1 MSDFSAKIQA
11 ILDTSNIPND
21 ISKIEK
27 TPIKFNNVSLDTN
40 NLINQIQTALN
51 NHSFTINFNG
61 ANLTNQM
68 QQMGASAG
76 NTFSNAMNSRVKI
89 KPFDLT
95 TAVRNTSSA
104 VSKLRQEF
112 SNLNVPTD
120 AINNVLD
127 NLTKLDLSITK
138 ITHSVGKN
146 SIKLNI
152 SGIDEFGKA
161 ISLTETFS
169 QKTGKLTNFNKT
181 VTQSFKEKQ
190 QAVNSSNQAMKTS
203 NKELEEAI
211 KLQKQMFSE
220 RSIKYDNGAYLYNS
234 KGDINSD
241 LVRKA
246 STNFSDLEQRYNQLR
261 NSLSDEQKVRVDSSE
276 VELAFNRMKELQT
289 LYANINDKAEKSIN
303 SGNFKSSEAFLK
315 LSERYESEYKEL
327 FGKFNGNLNTTQLHE
342 LENLANSTTSKFKLL
357 TASYEDLRERMSA
370 KIESNFDKMDAD
382 LSKLE
387 SDMRKIDN
395 VSQSTK
401 NSVNGL
407 RTSLDNLKN
416 TTDVSDRISQFDTYT
431 EAFAK
436 QRAEVAKLKIAQSD
450 EKNVLNQIAHT
461 IDEITRKKIDLINS
475 TDVNESKI
483 LSQQIKDL
491 ESRLNSLKQNNE
503 KILTA
508 EDKAAIKELE
518 NLQKINIQQVQN
530 KFSSP
535 LAVDKL
541 EADILKAKNS
551 FQKLADAPTEVR
563 KKLEALNR
571 AFNSLGTATGTEQ
584 KIESFK
590 KCQKALEEFTVSVNK
605 AKAAEEQLKLTS
617 QIKTELDDGT
627 LQSKISQVTAEY
639 QRLGETGH
647 EKLTSIKQDIDN
659 LNKLQADMKTQSGEE
674 LSNSYK
680 KFGDTLKTV
689 QNKLKTVSSETKNV
703 VSNLKLDT
711 FDNNMVAWLEKNS
724 KAAGQF
730 GSSIADLRERLAQ
743 LKAGG
748 NATVPQFR
756 QLQEEF
762 RNIQSAARAAGLT
775 GRDTASLFKE
785 SLSILT
791 RYFSATT
798 LIFRAISGFK
808 QMCQTVVEVNTAM
821 TGLYR
826 ITNLSAQQY
835 EVLYDKMITS
845 AKEYGATLTD
855 IINSTSSWIR
865 LGFNENVAERLSEI
879 TAMYMHVT
887 DLDYDTAV
895 KNLVTAYKGFSDQLL
910 GMFDNDTAKSVE
922 YVADIFDKLGN
933 EMPVSAAQVGE
944 GLTRCASVMQQ
955 AGATIEEASA
965 MITGGG
971 AITQDFAT
979 MGSALKIASL
989 RIRSMKGEL
998 QALGEEV
1005 DENIESVSKV
1015 QTQILNLTHGKVN
1028 IFEEDGETFRD
1039 IFEVFRDIANIM
1051 PELKE
1056 TEQADLLEIVAG
1068 KNRSNSIQSMLSNW
1082 DEVETALQKATEAQG
1097 TAASEN
1103 DKYMKSAQGHI
1114 DALKA
1119 AWQAFSA
1126 TFVKSDFL
1134 TNSLTVLTKFVDVLD
1149 VLVDKLGT
1157 VPTVLGAIAAYAST
1171 KGVGEL
1177 INQFRLL
1184 ITLSDEYAHEV
1195 FN

>member
-11 ILDTSNIPND
+11 ILDTSNIPKD
-21 ISKIEK
+21 ISKIET

-76 NTFSNAMNSRVKI
+76 NTFSNAMNSRLRINPFTGLNVNSSEIKKI
-89 KPFDLT
+89 GDELNNLQVPQ
-95 TAVRNTSSA
+95 NTIKNI
-104 VSKLRQEF
+104 VG
-112 SNLNVPTD
+112 NLN
-120 AINNVLD
+120 N
-127 NLTKLDLSITK
+127 LDLAVTK
-138 ITHSVGKN
+138 ITTSIGKK
-146 SIKLNI
+146 SIRLNI
-152 SGIDEFGKA
+152 SGVDELGKA
-161 ISLTETFS
+161 ISLTQTFS
-169 QKTGKLTNFNKT
+169 QKTGSLINSNKT
-181 VTQSFKEKQ
+181 ITQSFKQSQSAIKASNSDMEK
-190 QAVNSSNQAMKTS
+190 AVELIKRYFSARAVGDNNLSSNVILANNAYNDLTTIKTEYAKICQNLSKEQKLKLNSSEILT
-203 NKELEEAI
+203 
-211 KLQKQMFSE
+211 
-220 RSIKYDNGAYLYNS
+220 
-234 KGDINSD
+234 
-241 LVRKA
+241 
-246 STNFSDLEQRYNQLR
+246 
-261 NSLSDEQKVRVDSSE
+261 
-276 VELAFNRMKELQT
+276 AFNRMKDLQKLAAETFDKIQKIDPANTQELNA
-289 LYANINDKAEKSIN
+289 LINLRK
-303 SGNFKSSEAFLK
+303 
-315 LSERYESEYKEL
+315 RYQYEY
-327 FGKFNGNLNTTQLHE
+327 NNLMGGYRGRLNDTQLNE
-342 LENLANSTTSKFKLL
+342 LENLA
-357 TASYEDLRERMSA
+357 
-370 KIESNFDKMDAD
+370 
-382 LSKLE
+382 
-387 SDMRKIDN
+387 
-395 VSQSTK
+395 QSTATK
-401 NSVNGL
+401 F
-407 RTSLDNLKN
+407 NLL
-416 TTDVSDRISQFDTYT
+416 S
-431 EAFAK
+431 AA
-436 QRAEVAKLKIAQSD
+436 AQD
-450 EKNVLNQIAHT
+450 A
-461 IDEITRKKIDLINS
+461 
-475 TDVNESKI
+475 
-483 LSQQIKDL
+483 
-491 ESRLNSLKQNNE
+491 
-503 KILTA
+503 
-508 EDKAAIKELE
+508 
-518 NLQKINIQQVQN
+518 QN
-530 KFSSP
+530 K
-535 LAVDKL
+535 L
-541 EADILKAKNS
+541 
-551 FQKLADAPTEVR
+551 QT
-563 KKLEALNR
+563 
-571 AFNSLGTATGTEQ
+571 
-584 KIESFK
+584 KIKSE
-590 KCQKALEEFTVSVNK
+590 
-605 AKAAEEQLKLTS
+605 LT
-617 QIKTELDDGT
+617 DGT
-627 LQSKISQVTAEY
+627 LKSKISQVTAEY

-689 QNKLKTVSSETKNV
+689 QNKLKTVSSETRNV

-743 LKAGG
+743 LKASG

-971 AITQDFAT
+971 AITQDFTT

-989 RIRSMKGEL
+989 RMRSMKGEL
-998 QALGEEV
+998 QALGEEI

-1097 TAASEN
+1097 TAAAEN

-1114 DALKA
+1114 DALKS

>member
-11 ILDTSNIPND
+11 ILDTSNISKD

-76 NTFSNAMNSRVKI
+76 NTFSNSMNSRLRINPFTGLNVNSSEIKKI
-89 KPFDLT
+89 GDELNNLQVPQ
-95 TAVRNTSSA
+95 NTIKNI
-104 VSKLRQEF
+104 VG
-112 SNLNVPTD
+112 NLN
-120 AINNVLD
+120 N
-127 NLTKLDLSITK
+127 LDLAVTK
-138 ITHSVGKN
+138 ITTSIGKK
-146 SIKLNI
+146 SIRLNI
-152 SGIDEFGKA
+152 SGVDELGKA
-161 ISLTETFS
+161 ISLTQTFS
-169 QKTGKLTNFNKT
+169 QKTGSLINSNKT
-181 VTQSFKEKQ
+181 ITQSFKQSQSAIKASNGDMEK
-190 QAVNSSNQAMKTS
+190 AVELLKRFFSARAVGDNNLSSN
-203 NKELEEAI
+203 AI
-211 KLQKQMFSE
+211 LA
-220 RSIKYDNGAYLYNS
+220 NNAYNDLTTIRTEYAKIYQNLS
-234 KGDINSD
+234 K
-241 LVRKA
+241 
-246 STNFSDLEQRYNQLR
+246 
-261 NSLSDEQKVRVDSSE
+261 EQKLKLDSSE
-276 VELAFNRMKELQT
+276 ILMAFNRMKDLQKSAAETFDKTQKIDPANTQELNA
-289 LYANINDKAEKSIN
+289 LIN
-303 SGNFKSSEAFLK
+303 LMQ
-315 LSERYESEYKEL
+315 RYQYEY
-327 FGKFNGNLNTTQLHE
+327 NNLMGGYRGRLNDTQLNE
-342 LENLANSTTSKFKLL
+342 LENLA
-357 TASYEDLRERMSA
+357 
-370 KIESNFDKMDAD
+370 
-382 LSKLE
+382 
-387 SDMRKIDN
+387 
-395 VSQSTK
+395 QSTATK
-401 NSVNGL
+401 F
-407 RTSLDNLKN
+407 NLL
-416 TTDVSDRISQFDTYT
+416 S
-431 EAFAK
+431 AA
-436 QRAEVAKLKIAQSD
+436 AQD
-450 EKNVLNQIAHT
+450 A
-461 IDEITRKKIDLINS
+461 
-475 TDVNESKI
+475 
-483 LSQQIKDL
+483 
-491 ESRLNSLKQNNE
+491 
-503 KILTA
+503 
-508 EDKAAIKELE
+508 
-518 NLQKINIQQVQN
+518 QN
-530 KFSSP
+530 K
-535 LAVDKL
+535 L
-541 EADILKAKNS
+541 
-551 FQKLADAPTEVR
+551 QT
-563 KKLEALNR
+563 
-571 AFNSLGTATGTEQ
+571 
-584 KIESFK
+584 KIKSE
-590 KCQKALEEFTVSVNK
+590 
-605 AKAAEEQLKLTS
+605 LT
-617 QIKTELDDGT
+617 DGT
-627 LQSKISQVTAEY
+627 LKSKISQVTAEY

-743 LKAGG
+743 LKASG

-775 GRDTASLFKE
+775 GRNTASLFKE

-971 AITQDFAT
+971 AITQDFTT

-1005 DENIESVSKV
+1005 DENIDSVSKV

-1028 IFEEDGETFRD
+1028 IFEADGETFRN

-1068 KNRSNSIQSMLSNW
+1068 KNRSNSIQSMLNNW
-1082 DEVETALQKATEAQG
+1082 GEVETALQKAKESQG
-1097 TAASEN
+1097 TAAAEN
-1103 DKYMKSAQGHI
+1103 DKYMKSVQGHI

>member
-11 ILDTSNIPND
+11 ILDTSNIPKD
-21 ISKIEK
+21 ISKIET

-76 NTFSNAMNSRVKI
+76 NTFSNAMNSRLRINPFTGLNVNSSEIKKI
-89 KPFDLT
+89 GDELNNLQVPQ
-95 TAVRNTSSA
+95 NTIKNI
-104 VSKLRQEF
+104 VG
-112 SNLNVPTD
+112 NLN
-120 AINNVLD
+120 N
-127 NLTKLDLSITK
+127 LDLAVTK
-138 ITHSVGKN
+138 ITTSIGKK
-146 SIKLNI
+146 SIRLNI
-152 SGIDEFGKA
+152 SGVDELGKA
-161 ISLTETFS
+161 ISLTQTFS
-169 QKTGKLTNFNKT
+169 QKTGSLINSNKT
-181 VTQSFKEKQ
+181 ITQSFKQSQSAIKASNSDMEK
-190 QAVNSSNQAMKTS
+190 AVELIKRYFSARAVGDNNLSSNVILANNAYNDLTTIKTEYAKICQNLSKEQKLKLNSSEILT
-203 NKELEEAI
+203 
-211 KLQKQMFSE
+211 
-220 RSIKYDNGAYLYNS
+220 
-234 KGDINSD
+234 
-241 LVRKA
+241 
-246 STNFSDLEQRYNQLR
+246 
-261 NSLSDEQKVRVDSSE
+261 
-276 VELAFNRMKELQT
+276 AFNRMKDLQKLAAETFDKTQKIDPANTQELNA
-289 LYANINDKAEKSIN
+289 LINLMK
-303 SGNFKSSEAFLK
+303 
-315 LSERYESEYKEL
+315 RYQYEY
-327 FGKFNGNLNTTQLHE
+327 NNLMGGYRGRLNDTQLNE
-342 LENLANSTTSKFKLL
+342 LENLA
-357 TASYEDLRERMSA
+357 
-370 KIESNFDKMDAD
+370 
-382 LSKLE
+382 
-387 SDMRKIDN
+387 
-395 VSQSTK
+395 QSTATK
-401 NSVNGL
+401 F
-407 RTSLDNLKN
+407 NLL
-416 TTDVSDRISQFDTYT
+416 SAAAQDT
-431 EAFAK
+431 
-436 QRAEVAKLKIAQSD
+436 
-450 EKNVLNQIAHT
+450 
-461 IDEITRKKIDLINS
+461 
-475 TDVNESKI
+475 
-483 LSQQIKDL
+483 
-491 ESRLNSLKQNNE
+491 
-503 KILTA
+503 
-508 EDKAAIKELE
+508 
-518 NLQKINIQQVQN
+518 QN
-530 KFSSP
+530 K
-535 LAVDKL
+535 L
-541 EADILKAKNS
+541 
-551 FQKLADAPTEVR
+551 QT
-563 KKLEALNR
+563 
-571 AFNSLGTATGTEQ
+571 
-584 KIESFK
+584 KIKSE
-590 KCQKALEEFTVSVNK
+590 
-605 AKAAEEQLKLTS
+605 LT
-617 QIKTELDDGT
+617 DGT
-627 LQSKISQVTAEY
+627 LKSKISQVTAEY

-659 LNKLQADMKTQSGEE
+659 LNKLQAAMKTQSGEE

-743 LKAGG
+743 LKASG

-835 EVLYDKMITS
+835 EVLYDKMIAS

-955 AGATIEEASA
+955 AGVTIEEASA

-1097 TAASEN
+1097 TAAVEN

>member
-76 NTFSNAMNSRVKI
+76 NTFSNAMNSRLRINPFTGLNVNSSEIKKI
-89 KPFDLT
+89 GDELNNLQVPQ
-95 TAVRNTSSA
+95 NTIKNI
-104 VSKLRQEF
+104 VG
-112 SNLNVPTD
+112 NLN
-120 AINNVLD
+120 N
-127 NLTKLDLSITK
+127 LDLAVTK
-138 ITHSVGKN
+138 ITTSIGKK
-146 SIKLNI
+146 SIRLNI
-152 SGIDEFGKA
+152 SGVDELGKA
-161 ISLTETFS
+161 ISLTQTFS
-169 QKTGKLTNFNKT
+169 QKTGSLINSNKT
-181 VTQSFKEKQ
+181 ITQSFKEKQ

-203 NKELEEAI
+203 NKELEKGIE
-211 KLQKQMFSE
+211 LQKRMFSALE
-220 RSIKYDNGAYLYNS
+220 VSRNNQNNTALANAANND
-234 KGDINSD
+234 
-241 LVRKA
+241 
-246 STNFSDLEQRYNQLR
+246 FSDLKTEYDKLYQT
-261 NSLSDEQKVRVDSSE
+261 LSAEQKIKLDSNE
-276 VELAFNRMKELQT
+276 VLLAFNRMKELQ
-289 LYANINDKAEKSIN
+289 
-303 SGNFKSSEAFLK
+303 K
-315 LSERYESEYKEL
+315 LSAETFDKLAKINPQNVQEFNALIGLMERYRVEYDGLEAKYTNPRKPNSL
-327 FGKFNGNLNTTQLHE
+327 QLNTTQLNE
-342 LENLANSTTSKFKLL
+342 LANLAESTAIKFNLL
-357 TASYEDLRERMSA
+357 TATY
-370 KIESNFDKMDAD
+370 
-382 LSKLE
+382 
-387 SDMRKIDN
+387 
-395 VSQSTK
+395 Q
-401 NSVNGL
+401 
-407 RTSLDNLKN
+407 
-416 TTDVSDRISQFDTYT
+416 DT
-431 EAFAK
+431 
-436 QRAEVAKLKIAQSD
+436 
-450 EKNVLNQIAHT
+450 
-461 IDEITRKKIDLINS
+461 
-475 TDVNESKI
+475 
-483 LSQQIKDL
+483 
-491 ESRLNSLKQNNE
+491 
-503 KILTA
+503 
-508 EDKAAIKELE
+508 
-518 NLQKINIQQVQN
+518 QN
-530 KFSSP
+530 K
-535 LAVDKL
+535 L
-541 EADILKAKNS
+541 
-551 FQKLADAPTEVR
+551 QT
-563 KKLEALNR
+563 
-571 AFNSLGTATGTEQ
+571 
-584 KIESFK
+584 KIKSE
-590 KCQKALEEFTVSVNK
+590 
-605 AKAAEEQLKLTS
+605 LT
-617 QIKTELDDGT
+617 DGT
-627 LQSKISQVTAEY
+627 LESKISQVTAEY

-1097 TAASEN
+1097 TAAAEN

>member
-11 ILDTSNIPND
+11 ILDTSNIPKD

-76 NTFSNAMNSRVKI
+76 NTFSNSMNSRLRINPFTGLNVNSSEIKKI
-89 KPFDLT
+89 GDELNNLQVPQ
-95 TAVRNTSSA
+95 NTIKNI
-104 VSKLRQEF
+104 VG
-112 SNLNVPTD
+112 NLN
-120 AINNVLD
+120 N
-127 NLTKLDLSITK
+127 LDLAVTK
-138 ITHSVGKN
+138 ITTSIGKN
-146 SIKLNI
+146 SIRLNI
-152 SGIDEFGKA
+152 SGVDELGKA
-161 ISLTETFS
+161 ISLTQTFS
-169 QKTGKLTNFNKT
+169 QKTGSLINSNKT
-181 VTQSFKEKQ
+181 ITQSFKQSQSAIKASNSDMEK
-190 QAVNSSNQAMKTS
+190 AVELLKRFFSARAVGDNNLSSN
-203 NKELEEAI
+203 AI
-211 KLQKQMFSE
+211 LA
-220 RSIKYDNGAYLYNS
+220 NNAYNDLNTIITEYAKIYQNLS
-234 KGDINSD
+234 K
-241 LVRKA
+241 
-246 STNFSDLEQRYNQLR
+246 
-261 NSLSDEQKVRVDSSE
+261 EQKLKLDSSE
-276 VELAFNRMKELQT
+276 ILAAFNRMKDLQKSAAETFDKTQKIDPANTQELNA
-289 LYANINDKAEKSIN
+289 LIN
-303 SGNFKSSEAFLK
+303 LMQ
-315 LSERYESEYKEL
+315 RYQYEY
-327 FGKFNGNLNTTQLHE
+327 NNLMGGYRGRLNDTQLNE
-342 LENLANSTTSKFKLL
+342 LENLA
-357 TASYEDLRERMSA
+357 
-370 KIESNFDKMDAD
+370 
-382 LSKLE
+382 
-387 SDMRKIDN
+387 
-395 VSQSTK
+395 QSTATK
-401 NSVNGL
+401 F
-407 RTSLDNLKN
+407 NLL
-416 TTDVSDRISQFDTYT
+416 S
-431 EAFAK
+431 AA
-436 QRAEVAKLKIAQSD
+436 AQD
-450 EKNVLNQIAHT
+450 A
-461 IDEITRKKIDLINS
+461 
-475 TDVNESKI
+475 
-483 LSQQIKDL
+483 
-491 ESRLNSLKQNNE
+491 
-503 KILTA
+503 
-508 EDKAAIKELE
+508 
-518 NLQKINIQQVQN
+518 QN
-530 KFSSP
+530 K
-535 LAVDKL
+535 L
-541 EADILKAKNS
+541 
-551 FQKLADAPTEVR
+551 QT
-563 KKLEALNR
+563 
-571 AFNSLGTATGTEQ
+571 
-584 KIESFK
+584 KIKSE
-590 KCQKALEEFTVSVNK
+590 
-605 AKAAEEQLKLTS
+605 LT
-617 QIKTELDDGT
+617 DGT
-627 LQSKISQVTAEY
+627 LKSKISQVTAEY

-743 LKAGG
+743 LKASG

-1082 DEVETALQKATEAQG
+1082 GEVETALQKATEAQG
-1097 TAASEN
+1097 TAAVEN

>member
-76 NTFSNAMNSRVKI
+76 NTFSNAMNSRLRINPFTGLNVNSSEIKKI
-89 KPFDLT
+89 GDELNNLQVPQ
-95 TAVRNTSSA
+95 NTIKNI
-104 VSKLRQEF
+104 VG
-112 SNLNVPTD
+112 NLN
-120 AINNVLD
+120 N
-127 NLTKLDLSITK
+127 LDLAVTK
-138 ITHSVGKN
+138 ITTSIGKK
-146 SIKLNI
+146 SIRLNI
-152 SGIDEFGKA
+152 SGVDELGKT
-161 ISLTETFS
+161 ISLTQTFS
-169 QKTGKLTNFNKT
+169 QKTGSLINSNKT
-181 VTQSFKEKQ
+181 ITQSFKQSQSAIKASNSDMEK
-190 QAVNSSNQAMKTS
+190 AVELLKRFFSARAVGDNNLSSNAILANNAYNDLTTIKTEYAKIYQ
-203 NKELEEAI
+203 NL
-211 KLQKQMFSE
+211 
-220 RSIKYDNGAYLYNS
+220 S
-234 KGDINSD
+234 K
-241 LVRKA
+241 
-246 STNFSDLEQRYNQLR
+246 
-261 NSLSDEQKVRVDSSE
+261 EQKLKLDSSE
-276 VELAFNRMKELQT
+276 ILTAFNRMKDLQKSAAETFDKTQKIDPANTQELNA
-289 LYANINDKAEKSIN
+289 LIN
-303 SGNFKSSEAFLK
+303 LMQ
-315 LSERYESEYKEL
+315 RYQYEY
-327 FGKFNGNLNTTQLHE
+327 NNLMGGYRGRLNDTQLNE
-342 LENLANSTTSKFKLL
+342 LENLA
-357 TASYEDLRERMSA
+357 
-370 KIESNFDKMDAD
+370 
-382 LSKLE
+382 
-387 SDMRKIDN
+387 
-395 VSQSTK
+395 QSTATK
-401 NSVNGL
+401 F
-407 RTSLDNLKN
+407 NLL
-416 TTDVSDRISQFDTYT
+416 S
-431 EAFAK
+431 AA
-436 QRAEVAKLKIAQSD
+436 AQD
-450 EKNVLNQIAHT
+450 A
-461 IDEITRKKIDLINS
+461 
-475 TDVNESKI
+475 
-483 LSQQIKDL
+483 
-491 ESRLNSLKQNNE
+491 
-503 KILTA
+503 
-508 EDKAAIKELE
+508 
-518 NLQKINIQQVQN
+518 QN
-530 KFSSP
+530 K
-535 LAVDKL
+535 L
-541 EADILKAKNS
+541 
-551 FQKLADAPTEVR
+551 QT
-563 KKLEALNR
+563 
-571 AFNSLGTATGTEQ
+571 
-584 KIESFK
+584 KIKSE
-590 KCQKALEEFTVSVNK
+590 
-605 AKAAEEQLKLTS
+605 LT
-617 QIKTELDDGT
+617 DGT
-627 LQSKISQVTAEY
+627 LKSKISQVTAEY

-689 QNKLKTVSSETKNV
+689 QNKLKTVSSETRNV

-743 LKAGG
+743 LKASG

-775 GRDTASLFKE
+775 GRNTASLFKE

-1097 TAASEN
+1097 TAAAEN

>member
-11 ILDTSNIPND
+11 ILDTSNIPKD
-21 ISKIEK
+21 ISKIET

-76 NTFSNAMNSRVKI
+76 NTFSNAMNSRLRINPFTGLNVNSSEIKKI
-89 KPFDLT
+89 GDELNNLQVPQ
-95 TAVRNTSSA
+95 NTIKNI
-104 VSKLRQEF
+104 VG
-112 SNLNVPTD
+112 NLN
-120 AINNVLD
+120 N
-127 NLTKLDLSITK
+127 LDLAVTK
-138 ITHSVGKN
+138 ITTSIGKK
-146 SIKLNI
+146 SIRLNI
-152 SGIDEFGKA
+152 SGVDELGKA
-161 ISLTETFS
+161 ISLTQTFS
-169 QKTGKLTNFNKT
+169 QKTGSLINSNKT
-181 VTQSFKEKQ
+181 ITQSFKQSQSAIKASNSDMEK
-190 QAVNSSNQAMKTS
+190 AVELIKRYFSARAVGDNNLSSNVILANNAYNDLTTIKTEYAKIYQNLSKEQKLKLNSSEILT
-203 NKELEEAI
+203 
-211 KLQKQMFSE
+211 
-220 RSIKYDNGAYLYNS
+220 
-234 KGDINSD
+234 
-241 LVRKA
+241 
-246 STNFSDLEQRYNQLR
+246 
-261 NSLSDEQKVRVDSSE
+261 
-276 VELAFNRMKELQT
+276 AFNRMKDLQKSAAETFDKTQKIDPANTQELNA
-289 LYANINDKAEKSIN
+289 LIN
-303 SGNFKSSEAFLK
+303 LMQ
-315 LSERYESEYKEL
+315 RYQYEY
-327 FGKFNGNLNTTQLHE
+327 NNLMGGYRGRLNDTQLNE
-342 LENLANSTTSKFKLL
+342 LENLA
-357 TASYEDLRERMSA
+357 
-370 KIESNFDKMDAD
+370 
-382 LSKLE
+382 
-387 SDMRKIDN
+387 
-395 VSQSTK
+395 QSTATK
-401 NSVNGL
+401 F
-407 RTSLDNLKN
+407 NLL
-416 TTDVSDRISQFDTYT
+416 SAAAQDT
-431 EAFAK
+431 
-436 QRAEVAKLKIAQSD
+436 
-450 EKNVLNQIAHT
+450 
-461 IDEITRKKIDLINS
+461 
-475 TDVNESKI
+475 
-483 LSQQIKDL
+483 
-491 ESRLNSLKQNNE
+491 
-503 KILTA
+503 
-508 EDKAAIKELE
+508 
-518 NLQKINIQQVQN
+518 QN
-530 KFSSP
+530 K
-535 LAVDKL
+535 L
-541 EADILKAKNS
+541 
-551 FQKLADAPTEVR
+551 QT
-563 KKLEALNR
+563 
-571 AFNSLGTATGTEQ
+571 
-584 KIESFK
+584 KIKSE
-590 KCQKALEEFTVSVNK
+590 
-605 AKAAEEQLKLTS
+605 LT
-617 QIKTELDDGT
+617 DGT
-627 LQSKISQVTAEY
+627 LKSKISQVTAEY

-659 LNKLQADMKTQSGEE
+659 LNKLQAAMKTQSGEE

-689 QNKLKTVSSETKNV
+689 QNKLKTVSSETRNV

-743 LKAGG
+743 LKASG

-1097 TAASEN
+1097 TAAVEN

>member
-11 ILDTSNIPND
+11 ILDTSNIPKD

-76 NTFSNAMNSRVKI
+76 NTFSNSMNSRLRINPFTGLNVNSSEIKKI
-89 KPFDLT
+89 GDELNNLQVPQ
-95 TAVRNTSSA
+95 NTIKNI
-104 VSKLRQEF
+104 VG
-112 SNLNVPTD
+112 NLN
-120 AINNVLD
+120 N
-127 NLTKLDLSITK
+127 LDLAVTK
-138 ITHSVGKN
+138 ITTSIGKN
-146 SIKLNI
+146 SIRLNI
-152 SGIDEFGKA
+152 SGVDELGKA
-161 ISLTETFS
+161 ISLTQTFS
-169 QKTGKLTNFNKT
+169 QKTGSLINSNKT
-181 VTQSFKEKQ
+181 ITQSFKQSQSAIKASNSDMEK
-190 QAVNSSNQAMKTS
+190 AVELLKRFFSARAVRDNNLSSN
-203 NKELEEAI
+203 AI
-211 KLQKQMFSE
+211 LANNANNDLTTIITEYAKIYQNL
-220 RSIKYDNGAYLYNS
+220 S
-234 KGDINSD
+234 K
-241 LVRKA
+241 
-246 STNFSDLEQRYNQLR
+246 
-261 NSLSDEQKVRVDSSE
+261 EQKLKLDSSE
-276 VELAFNRMKELQT
+276 ILTAFNRMKDLQKSAAETFDKTQKIDPANTQELNA
-289 LYANINDKAEKSIN
+289 LIN
-303 SGNFKSSEAFLK
+303 LMQ
-315 LSERYESEYKEL
+315 RYQYEY
-327 FGKFNGNLNTTQLHE
+327 NNLMGGYRGRLNDTQLNE
-342 LENLANSTTSKFKLL
+342 LENLA
-357 TASYEDLRERMSA
+357 
-370 KIESNFDKMDAD
+370 
-382 LSKLE
+382 
-387 SDMRKIDN
+387 
-395 VSQSTK
+395 QSTATK
-401 NSVNGL
+401 F
-407 RTSLDNLKN
+407 NLL
-416 TTDVSDRISQFDTYT
+416 S
-431 EAFAK
+431 AA
-436 QRAEVAKLKIAQSD
+436 AQD
-450 EKNVLNQIAHT
+450 A
-461 IDEITRKKIDLINS
+461 
-475 TDVNESKI
+475 
-483 LSQQIKDL
+483 
-491 ESRLNSLKQNNE
+491 
-503 KILTA
+503 
-508 EDKAAIKELE
+508 
-518 NLQKINIQQVQN
+518 QN
-530 KFSSP
+530 K
-535 LAVDKL
+535 L
-541 EADILKAKNS
+541 
-551 FQKLADAPTEVR
+551 QT
-563 KKLEALNR
+563 
-571 AFNSLGTATGTEQ
+571 
-584 KIESFK
+584 KIKSE
-590 KCQKALEEFTVSVNK
+590 
-605 AKAAEEQLKLTS
+605 LT
-617 QIKTELDDGT
+617 DGT
-627 LQSKISQVTAEY
+627 LKSKISQVTAEY

-743 LKAGG
+743 LKASG

-775 GRDTASLFKE
+775 GRNTASLFKE

-1097 TAASEN
+1097 TAAAEN

>member
-76 NTFSNAMNSRVKI
+76 NTFSNAMNSRLRINPFTGLNVNSSEIKKI
-89 KPFDLT
+89 GDELNNLQVPQ
-95 TAVRNTSSA
+95 NTIKNM
-104 VSKLRQEF
+104 VG
-112 SNLNVPTD
+112 NLN
-120 AINNVLD
+120 N
-127 NLTKLDLSITK
+127 LDLAVTK
-138 ITHSVGKN
+138 ITTSIGKK
-146 SIKLNI
+146 SIRLNI
-152 SGIDEFGKA
+152 SGVDELGKT
-161 ISLTETFS
+161 ISLTQTFS
-169 QKTGKLTNFNKT
+169 QKTGSLINSNKT
-181 VTQSFKEKQ
+181 ITQSFKQSQSAIKASNSDMEK
-190 QAVNSSNQAMKTS
+190 AVELLKRFFSARAVGDNNLSSNAILANNAYNDLTTIKTEYAKIYQ
-203 NKELEEAI
+203 NL
-211 KLQKQMFSE
+211 
-220 RSIKYDNGAYLYNS
+220 S
-234 KGDINSD
+234 K
-241 LVRKA
+241 
-246 STNFSDLEQRYNQLR
+246 
-261 NSLSDEQKVRVDSSE
+261 EQKLKLDSSE
-276 VELAFNRMKELQT
+276 ILTAFNRMKDLQKSAAETFDKTQKIDPANTQELNA
-289 LYANINDKAEKSIN
+289 LIN
-303 SGNFKSSEAFLK
+303 LMQ
-315 LSERYESEYKEL
+315 RYQYEY
-327 FGKFNGNLNTTQLHE
+327 NNLMGGYRGRLNDTQLNE
-342 LENLANSTTSKFKLL
+342 LENLA
-357 TASYEDLRERMSA
+357 
-370 KIESNFDKMDAD
+370 
-382 LSKLE
+382 
-387 SDMRKIDN
+387 
-395 VSQSTK
+395 QSTATK
-401 NSVNGL
+401 F
-407 RTSLDNLKN
+407 NLL
-416 TTDVSDRISQFDTYT
+416 S
-431 EAFAK
+431 AA
-436 QRAEVAKLKIAQSD
+436 AQD
-450 EKNVLNQIAHT
+450 A
-461 IDEITRKKIDLINS
+461 
-475 TDVNESKI
+475 
-483 LSQQIKDL
+483 
-491 ESRLNSLKQNNE
+491 
-503 KILTA
+503 
-508 EDKAAIKELE
+508 
-518 NLQKINIQQVQN
+518 QN
-530 KFSSP
+530 K
-535 LAVDKL
+535 L
-541 EADILKAKNS
+541 
-551 FQKLADAPTEVR
+551 QT
-563 KKLEALNR
+563 
-571 AFNSLGTATGTEQ
+571 
-584 KIESFK
+584 KIKSE
-590 KCQKALEEFTVSVNK
+590 
-605 AKAAEEQLKLTS
+605 LT
-617 QIKTELDDGT
+617 DGT
-627 LQSKISQVTAEY
+627 LKSKISQVTAEY

-689 QNKLKTVSSETKNV
+689 QNKLKTVSSETRNV

-743 LKAGG
+743 LKASG

-775 GRDTASLFKE
+775 GRNTASLFKE

-1097 TAASEN
+1097 TAAAEN

>member
-11 ILDTSNIPND
+11 ILDTSNIPKD

-76 NTFSNAMNSRVKI
+76 NTFSNSMNSRLRINPFTGLNVNSSEIKKI
-89 KPFDLT
+89 GDELNNLQVPQ
-95 TAVRNTSSA
+95 NTIKNI
-104 VSKLRQEF
+104 VG
-112 SNLNVPTD
+112 NLN
-120 AINNVLD
+120 N
-127 NLTKLDLSITK
+127 LDLAVTK
-138 ITHSVGKN
+138 ITTSIGKN
-146 SIKLNI
+146 SIRLNI
-152 SGIDEFGKA
+152 SGVDELGKA
-161 ISLTETFS
+161 ISLTQTFS
-169 QKTGKLTNFNKT
+169 QKTGSLINSNKT
-181 VTQSFKEKQ
+181 ITQSFKQSQSAIKASNSDMEK
-190 QAVNSSNQAMKTS
+190 AVELLKRFFSARAVRDNNLSSN
-203 NKELEEAI
+203 AI
-211 KLQKQMFSE
+211 LA
-220 RSIKYDNGAYLYNS
+220 NNAYNDLTTIITEYAKIYQNLS
-234 KGDINSD
+234 K
-241 LVRKA
+241 
-246 STNFSDLEQRYNQLR
+246 
-261 NSLSDEQKVRVDSSE
+261 EQKLKLDSSE
-276 VELAFNRMKELQT
+276 ILTAFNRMKDLQKSAAETFDKTQKIDPANTQELNA
-289 LYANINDKAEKSIN
+289 LIN
-303 SGNFKSSEAFLK
+303 LMQ
-315 LSERYESEYKEL
+315 RYQYEY
-327 FGKFNGNLNTTQLHE
+327 NNLMGVYRGRLNDTQLNE
-342 LENLANSTTSKFKLL
+342 LENLA
-357 TASYEDLRERMSA
+357 
-370 KIESNFDKMDAD
+370 
-382 LSKLE
+382 
-387 SDMRKIDN
+387 
-395 VSQSTK
+395 QSTATK
-401 NSVNGL
+401 F
-407 RTSLDNLKN
+407 NLL
-416 TTDVSDRISQFDTYT
+416 S
-431 EAFAK
+431 AA
-436 QRAEVAKLKIAQSD
+436 AQD
-450 EKNVLNQIAHT
+450 A
-461 IDEITRKKIDLINS
+461 
-475 TDVNESKI
+475 
-483 LSQQIKDL
+483 
-491 ESRLNSLKQNNE
+491 
-503 KILTA
+503 
-508 EDKAAIKELE
+508 
-518 NLQKINIQQVQN
+518 QN
-530 KFSSP
+530 K
-535 LAVDKL
+535 L
-541 EADILKAKNS
+541 
-551 FQKLADAPTEVR
+551 QT
-563 KKLEALNR
+563 
-571 AFNSLGTATGTEQ
+571 
-584 KIESFK
+584 KIKSE
-590 KCQKALEEFTVSVNK
+590 
-605 AKAAEEQLKLTS
+605 LT
-617 QIKTELDDGT
+617 DGT
-627 LQSKISQVTAEY
+627 LKSKISQVTAEY

-659 LNKLQADMKTQSGEE
+659 LNKLQADMKTQSGED

-689 QNKLKTVSSETKNV
+689 QNKLKTVSSETRNV

-743 LKAGG
+743 LKASG

-1082 DEVETALQKATEAQG
+1082 GEVETALQKATEAQG
-1097 TAASEN
+1097 TAAVEN

>member
-76 NTFSNAMNSRVKI
+76 NTFSNAMNSRLRINPFTGLNVNSSEIKKI
-89 KPFDLT
+89 GDELNNLQVPQ
-95 TAVRNTSSA
+95 NTIKNI
-104 VSKLRQEF
+104 VG
-112 SNLNVPTD
+112 NLN
-120 AINNVLD
+120 N
-127 NLTKLDLSITK
+127 LDLAVTK
-138 ITHSVGKN
+138 ITTSIGKK
-146 SIKLNI
+146 SIRLNI
-152 SGIDEFGKA
+152 SGVDELGKA
-161 ISLTETFS
+161 ISLTQTFS
-169 QKTGKLTNFNKT
+169 QKTGSLINSNKT
-181 VTQSFKEKQ
+181 ITQSFKQSQSAIKASNSDMEK
-190 QAVNSSNQAMKTS
+190 AVELLKRFFSARAVGDNNLSSNAILANNAYNDLTTIKTEYAKIYQ
-203 NKELEEAI
+203 NL
-211 KLQKQMFSE
+211 
-220 RSIKYDNGAYLYNS
+220 S
-234 KGDINSD
+234 K
-241 LVRKA
+241 
-246 STNFSDLEQRYNQLR
+246 
-261 NSLSDEQKVRVDSSE
+261 EQKLKLDSSE
-276 VELAFNRMKELQT
+276 ILTAFNRMKDLQKSAAETFDKTQKIDPANTQELNA
-289 LYANINDKAEKSIN
+289 LIN
-303 SGNFKSSEAFLK
+303 LMQ
-315 LSERYESEYKEL
+315 RYQYEY
-327 FGKFNGNLNTTQLHE
+327 NNLMGGYRGRLNDTQLNE
-342 LENLANSTTSKFKLL
+342 LENLA
-357 TASYEDLRERMSA
+357 
-370 KIESNFDKMDAD
+370 
-382 LSKLE
+382 
-387 SDMRKIDN
+387 
-395 VSQSTK
+395 QSTATK
-401 NSVNGL
+401 F
-407 RTSLDNLKN
+407 NLL
-416 TTDVSDRISQFDTYT
+416 S
-431 EAFAK
+431 AA
-436 QRAEVAKLKIAQSD
+436 AQD
-450 EKNVLNQIAHT
+450 A
-461 IDEITRKKIDLINS
+461 
-475 TDVNESKI
+475 
-483 LSQQIKDL
+483 
-491 ESRLNSLKQNNE
+491 
-503 KILTA
+503 
-508 EDKAAIKELE
+508 
-518 NLQKINIQQVQN
+518 QN
-530 KFSSP
+530 K
-535 LAVDKL
+535 L
-541 EADILKAKNS
+541 
-551 FQKLADAPTEVR
+551 QT
-563 KKLEALNR
+563 
-571 AFNSLGTATGTEQ
+571 
-584 KIESFK
+584 KIKSE
-590 KCQKALEEFTVSVNK
+590 
-605 AKAAEEQLKLTS
+605 LT
-617 QIKTELDDGT
+617 DGT
-627 LQSKISQVTAEY
+627 LKSKISQVTAEY

-689 QNKLKTVSSETKNV
+689 QNKLKTVSSETRNV

-743 LKAGG
+743 LKASG

-971 AITQDFAT
+971 AITQDFTT

-1051 PELKE
+1051 PELEE
-1056 TEQADLLEIVAG
+1056 TEQAALLEIVAG

-1097 TAASEN
+1097 TAAVEN

>member
-76 NTFSNAMNSRVKI
+76 NTFSNAMNSRLRI
-89 KPFDLT
+89 NPFT
-95 TAVRNTSSA
+95 G
-104 VSKLRQEF
+104 
-112 SNLNVPTD
+112 LNVNSSEIKKIGD
-120 AINNVLD
+120 ELNN
-127 NLTKLDLSITK
+127 LDLAVTK
-138 ITHSVGKN
+138 ITTSIGKK
-146 SIKLNI
+146 SIRLNI
-152 SGIDEFGKA
+152 SGVDELGKA
-161 ISLTETFS
+161 ISLTQTFS
-169 QKTGKLTNFNKT
+169 QKTGSLINSNKT
-181 VTQSFKEKQ
+181 ITQSFKEKQ

-203 NKELEEAI
+203 NKELEKGIE
-211 KLQKQMFSE
+211 LQKRMFSALE
-220 RSIKYDNGAYLYNS
+220 VSRNNQNNTALANAANND
-234 KGDINSD
+234 
-241 LVRKA
+241 
-246 STNFSDLEQRYNQLR
+246 FSDLKTEYDKLYQT
-261 NSLSDEQKVRVDSSE
+261 LSAEQKIKLDSNE
-276 VELAFNRMKELQT
+276 VLLAFNRMKELQ
-289 LYANINDKAEKSIN
+289 
-303 SGNFKSSEAFLK
+303 K
-315 LSERYESEYKEL
+315 LSAETFDKLAKINPQNVQEFNALIGLMERYRVEYDGLEAKYTNPRKPNSL
-327 FGKFNGNLNTTQLHE
+327 QLNTTQLNE
-342 LENLANSTTSKFKLL
+342 LANLAESTAIKFNLL
-357 TASYEDLRERMSA
+357 TATY
-370 KIESNFDKMDAD
+370 
-382 LSKLE
+382 
-387 SDMRKIDN
+387 
-395 VSQSTK
+395 Q
-401 NSVNGL
+401 
-407 RTSLDNLKN
+407 
-416 TTDVSDRISQFDTYT
+416 DT
-431 EAFAK
+431 
-436 QRAEVAKLKIAQSD
+436 
-450 EKNVLNQIAHT
+450 
-461 IDEITRKKIDLINS
+461 
-475 TDVNESKI
+475 
-483 LSQQIKDL
+483 
-491 ESRLNSLKQNNE
+491 
-503 KILTA
+503 
-508 EDKAAIKELE
+508 
-518 NLQKINIQQVQN
+518 QN
-530 KFSSP
+530 K
-535 LAVDKL
+535 L
-541 EADILKAKNS
+541 
-551 FQKLADAPTEVR
+551 QT
-563 KKLEALNR
+563 
-571 AFNSLGTATGTEQ
+571 
-584 KIESFK
+584 KIKSE
-590 KCQKALEEFTVSVNK
+590 
-605 AKAAEEQLKLTS
+605 LT
-617 QIKTELDDGT
+617 DGT
-627 LQSKISQVTAEY
+627 LESKISQVTAEY

-1097 TAASEN
+1097 TAAAEN

>member
-11 ILDTSNIPND
+11 ILDTSNIPKD

-76 NTFSNAMNSRVKI
+76 NTFSNSMNSRLRINPFTGLNVNSSEIKKI
-89 KPFDLT
+89 GDELNNLQVPQ
-95 TAVRNTSSA
+95 NTIKNI
-104 VSKLRQEF
+104 VG
-112 SNLNVPTD
+112 NLN
-120 AINNVLD
+120 N
-127 NLTKLDLSITK
+127 LDLAVTK
-138 ITHSVGKN
+138 ITTSIGKK
-146 SIKLNI
+146 SIRLNI
-152 SGIDEFGKA
+152 SGVDELGKA
-161 ISLTETFS
+161 ISLTQTFS
-169 QKTGKLTNFNKT
+169 QKTGSLINSNKT
-181 VTQSFKEKQ
+181 ITQSFKQSQSAIKASNSDMEK
-190 QAVNSSNQAMKTS
+190 AVELLKRFFSARAVGDNNLSSN
-203 NKELEEAI
+203 AI
-211 KLQKQMFSE
+211 LA
-220 RSIKYDNGAYLYNS
+220 NNAYNDLTTIITEYAKIYQNLS
-234 KGDINSD
+234 K
-241 LVRKA
+241 
-246 STNFSDLEQRYNQLR
+246 
-261 NSLSDEQKVRVDSSE
+261 EQKLKLDSSE
-276 VELAFNRMKELQT
+276 ILTAFNRMKDLQKSAAETFDKTQKIDPANTQELNA
-289 LYANINDKAEKSIN
+289 LIN
-303 SGNFKSSEAFLK
+303 LMQ
-315 LSERYESEYKEL
+315 RYQYEY
-327 FGKFNGNLNTTQLHE
+327 NNLMGGYRGRLNDTQLNE
-342 LENLANSTTSKFKLL
+342 LENLA
-357 TASYEDLRERMSA
+357 
-370 KIESNFDKMDAD
+370 
-382 LSKLE
+382 
-387 SDMRKIDN
+387 
-395 VSQSTK
+395 QSTATK
-401 NSVNGL
+401 F
-407 RTSLDNLKN
+407 NLL
-416 TTDVSDRISQFDTYT
+416 S
-431 EAFAK
+431 AA
-436 QRAEVAKLKIAQSD
+436 AQD
-450 EKNVLNQIAHT
+450 A
-461 IDEITRKKIDLINS
+461 
-475 TDVNESKI
+475 
-483 LSQQIKDL
+483 
-491 ESRLNSLKQNNE
+491 
-503 KILTA
+503 
-508 EDKAAIKELE
+508 
-518 NLQKINIQQVQN
+518 QN
-530 KFSSP
+530 K
-535 LAVDKL
+535 L
-541 EADILKAKNS
+541 
-551 FQKLADAPTEVR
+551 QT
-563 KKLEALNR
+563 
-571 AFNSLGTATGTEQ
+571 
-584 KIESFK
+584 KIKSE
-590 KCQKALEEFTVSVNK
+590 
-605 AKAAEEQLKLTS
+605 LT
-617 QIKTELDDGT
+617 DGT
-627 LQSKISQVTAEY
+627 LKSKISQVTAEY

-689 QNKLKTVSSETKNV
+689 QNKLKTVSSETRNV

-743 LKAGG
+743 LKASG

-971 AITQDFAT
+971 AITQDFAA

-1097 TAASEN
+1097 TAAVEN

>member
-11 ILDTSNIPND
+11 ILDTSNIPKD

-76 NTFSNAMNSRVKI
+76 NTFSNAMNSRLRINPFTGLNVNSSEIKKI
-89 KPFDLT
+89 GDELNNLQVPQ
-95 TAVRNTSSA
+95 NTIKNI
-104 VSKLRQEF
+104 VG
-112 SNLNVPTD
+112 NLN
-120 AINNVLD
+120 N
-127 NLTKLDLSITK
+127 LDLAVTK
-138 ITHSVGKN
+138 ITTSIGKK
-146 SIKLNI
+146 SIRLNI
-152 SGIDEFGKA
+152 SGVDELGKA
-161 ISLTETFS
+161 ISLTQTFS
-169 QKTGKLTNFNKT
+169 QKTGSLINSNKT
-181 VTQSFKEKQ
+181 ITQSFKQSQSAIKASNSDMEK
-190 QAVNSSNQAMKTS
+190 AVELIKRYFSARAVGDNNLSSNVILA
-203 NKELEEAI
+203 N
-211 KLQKQMFSE
+211 
-220 RSIKYDNGAYLYNS
+220 NAYNDLTTIRTEYAKIYQNLS
-234 KGDINSD
+234 K
-241 LVRKA
+241 
-246 STNFSDLEQRYNQLR
+246 
-261 NSLSDEQKVRVDSSE
+261 EQKLKLDSSE
-276 VELAFNRMKELQT
+276 ILTAFNRMKDLQKSAAETFDKTQKIDPANTQELNA
-289 LYANINDKAEKSIN
+289 LIN
-303 SGNFKSSEAFLK
+303 LMQ
-315 LSERYESEYKEL
+315 RYQYEY
-327 FGKFNGNLNTTQLHE
+327 NNLMGGYRGRLNDTQLNE
-342 LENLANSTTSKFKLL
+342 LENLA
-357 TASYEDLRERMSA
+357 
-370 KIESNFDKMDAD
+370 
-382 LSKLE
+382 
-387 SDMRKIDN
+387 
-395 VSQSTK
+395 QSTATK
-401 NSVNGL
+401 F
-407 RTSLDNLKN
+407 NLL
-416 TTDVSDRISQFDTYT
+416 SAAAQDT
-431 EAFAK
+431 
-436 QRAEVAKLKIAQSD
+436 
-450 EKNVLNQIAHT
+450 
-461 IDEITRKKIDLINS
+461 
-475 TDVNESKI
+475 
-483 LSQQIKDL
+483 
-491 ESRLNSLKQNNE
+491 
-503 KILTA
+503 
-508 EDKAAIKELE
+508 
-518 NLQKINIQQVQN
+518 QN
-530 KFSSP
+530 K
-535 LAVDKL
+535 L
-541 EADILKAKNS
+541 
-551 FQKLADAPTEVR
+551 QT
-563 KKLEALNR
+563 
-571 AFNSLGTATGTEQ
+571 
-584 KIESFK
+584 KIKSE
-590 KCQKALEEFTVSVNK
+590 
-605 AKAAEEQLKLTS
+605 LT
-617 QIKTELDDGT
+617 DGT
-627 LQSKISQVTAEY
+627 LKSKISQVTAEY

-743 LKAGG
+743 LKASG

-1097 TAASEN
+1097 TAAVEN